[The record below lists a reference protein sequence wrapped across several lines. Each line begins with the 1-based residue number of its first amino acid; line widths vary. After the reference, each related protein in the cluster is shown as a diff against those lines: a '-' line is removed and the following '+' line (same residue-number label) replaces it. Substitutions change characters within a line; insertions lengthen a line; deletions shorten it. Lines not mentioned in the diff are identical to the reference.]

1 MSVTFADPRG
11 GGGGGG
17 GGQRQQQHG
26 PAPAA
31 QQACTVLF
39 ACKISILLNMRCTL
53 ARSVTHPEA
62 SRAGR
67 RASARPQPPTG
78 ARPPPRTRDLK
89 YFGNS
94 VEVPT
99 AIL

>member
-53 ARSVTHPEA
+53 TSLAASPTQRPVERGGGRVLGRSL
-62 SRAGR
+62 
-67 RASARPQPPTG
+67 PP
-78 ARPPPRTRDLK
+78 ALVLRL
-89 YFGNS
+89 
-94 VEVPT
+94 VLV
-99 AIL
+99 I